1 MEWNLT
7 AEPPIINNLPS
18 ARDKVQKLEI
28 KDYDVLLAGNV
39 GRKSKDLNDHSRCL
53 LAHIIVK
60 RILLASAKHFR

>member
-39 GRKSKDLNDHSRCL
+39 GRKSKD
-53 LAHIIVK
+53 
-60 RILLASAKHFR
+60 